1 MEGFVVTWW
10 IWFLVGLALLL
21 AEFLTPGAFF
31 QFFFG
36 LGAIA
41 LGLVELAG
49 IRLPL
54 SVQLLLFL
62 ALSLG
67 SLLLLRKPLR
77 LKLEG
82 KNADLEVDRF
92 EGETAVAMEGIAVN
106 GVGKAELRGT
116 AWNARNVGD
125 TPIAESQRCRVE
137 RVEGLTLC
145 VRL

>member
-1 MEGFVVTWW
+1 MEGFVMTWW

-21 AEFLTPGAFF
+21 TEFLTPGAFF

-49 IRLPL
+49 IQFPL

-62 ALSLG
+62 VLSFG
-67 SLLLLRKPLR
+67 SLILLR
-77 LKLEG
+77 
-82 KNADLEVDRF
+82 N
-92 EGETAVAMEGIAVN
+92 N
-106 GVGKAELRGT
+106 GFGKAELRGT

-137 RVEGLTLC
+137 RVDGLTLW
-145 VRL
+145 VRLATLPRRTRRRPHLVGPPVTRH

>member
-1 MEGFVVTWW
+1 MEGFVMTWW

-21 AEFLTPGAFF
+21 TEFLT
-31 QFFFG
+31 
-36 LGAIA
+36 LA

-49 IRLPL
+49 IQFPL

-62 ALSLG
+62 VLSFG
-67 SLLLLRKPLR
+67 SLILLRKPLR

-82 KNADLEVDRF
+82 KNAEVEVDQL
-92 EGETAVAMEGIAVN
+92 EGETAVALEEIAVN
-106 GVGKAELRGT
+106 GFGKAELRGT

-137 RVEGLTLC
+137 RVDGLTLW